1 MKLTKI
7 ISSLAIAA
15 VVALGSLGAPDL
27 RAQAPAAP
35 AAETKEGA
43 KKEPP
48 KPTIEQRLTAVE
60 AYFANTDPAAAVK
73 DKDGKIPEGLT
84 TPAGSNPGPGLLV
97 AIKIP
102 SGRKRHEVR

>member
-35 AAETKEGA
+35 AAETIEEP

-48 KPTIEQRLTAVE
+48 KTRLSV
-60 AYFANTDPAAAVK
+60 
-73 DKDGKIPEGLT
+73 
-84 TPAGSNPGPGLLV
+84 
-97 AIKIP
+97 
-102 SGRKRHEVR
+102 SGGMWCEE